1 MFLVPFRPDRQIR
14 QGIKAIEA
22 EEIDSDDDIE
32 ANDDVDGLV
41 FELGATCELKKR
53 ETFECKIFIKCQHDY
68 KARMVRNDCKQS
80 EDALQNCCCK

>member
-22 EEIDSDDDIE
+22 EETDSDDDIE
-32 ANDDVDGLV
+32 TNDDVDGFVL
-41 FELGATCELKKR
+41 ELGSTCELKTR
-53 ETFECKIFIKCQHDY
+53 DTFECNIFIKCQHNY

-80 EDALQNCCCK
+80 EEAHQSCYCK